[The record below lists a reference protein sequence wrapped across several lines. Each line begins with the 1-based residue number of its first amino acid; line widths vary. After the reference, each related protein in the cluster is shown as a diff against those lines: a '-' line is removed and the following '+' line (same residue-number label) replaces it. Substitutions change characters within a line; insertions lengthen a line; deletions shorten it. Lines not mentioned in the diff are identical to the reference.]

1 MIVTKELV
9 ELFIKEWSAI
19 QWTDGS
25 TPGTLPKLENQ
36 VPMAESALDS
46 VFASVGLKTA
56 FAEDDGTTEIGWMLE
71 VAVSNMPCPTTN
83 ADGSLPKYDWTSL
96 EATNPTQMLLVT
108 ALGIAY
114 NYGML

>member
-9 ELFIKEWSAI
+9 QSFINIWSAI

-25 TPGTLPKLENQ
+25 TPGTLPKLENTG
-36 VPMAESALDS
+36 PMAESALDS
-46 VFASVGLKTA
+46 VFAGVGLKTA
-56 FAEDDGTTEIGWMLE
+56 FAADDGTTDMGWMLG

-83 ADGSLPKYDWTSL
+83 ADGSLPQYDWTSP

-108 ALGIAY
+108 ALGVAY